1 MRAAVL
7 HELGGTPA
15 AEEFGD
21 PSGDE
26 DGEIVDVT
34 IAGLNPVDVTI
45 AAGNMPRVKPEVPY
59 VVGLEGIGT
68 LAGSGRRAYFSG
80 TVAPFGS
87 FAERTVAVADTLI
100 DVPDGVGDAQAVAF
114 GIAGMAGWI
123 ALEWRAGLRQGESVL
138 VLGASGVVGQIAIQA
153 ARLLGAGRVI
163 AAARDED
170 SLGRLAQLGADDT
183 VAIPEDPADFTQALL
198 EVSGGGVD
206 LIVDPVWGPAAV
218 AALGAVAKD
227 GRLVQIGNAASPTAE
242 IPAGGLRNKHA
253 TILGYTN
260 FNVPQEIKADA
271 FRRMCEHAARGD
283 LWVEVEDVPLSEVA
297 DAWERQQ
304 GGPHHKL
311 AIRP

>member
-7 HELGGTPA
+7 HELGGTPS

-45 AAGNMPRVKPEVPY
+45 AAGSMPRVKPEVPY
-59 VVGLEGIGT
+59 VLGREGIGT
-68 LAGSGRRAYFSG
+68 LAGSGGRVYFSG

-87 FAERTVAVADTLI
+87 FAERTVAVTDTLI

-123 ALEWRAGLRQGESVL
+123 ALEWRAGLRRGETVL

-153 ARLLGAGRVI
+153 ARLLGASRVI

-170 SLGRLAQLGADDT
+170 SLGRLAELGADDT
-183 VAIPEDPADFTQALL
+183 VAIPEDPADFTEALL
-198 EVSGGGVD
+198 EASGGGVD
-206 LIVDPVWGPAAV
+206 LIVDPVWGPPAV
-218 AALGAVAKD
+218 GALGAAARD

-242 IPAGGLRNKHA
+242 IPAGGFRNRHA

-260 FNVPQEIKADA
+260 FNVPEEIKADA
-271 FRRMCEHAARGD
+271 FRRMCDHAARGD
-283 LWVEVEDVPLSEVA
+283 LRVEVEEVPLSRVA

-304 GGPHHKL
+304 SGPHHKL